1 MADQN
6 SHPIRNSFTW
16 LANKSAEAMG
26 SALAFII
33 STLAVIVWAVSG
45 PWFHYSDTWQLVINT
60 VTTVL
65 TFLAVFLIQHSQNR
79 DGRAI
84 QLKLDELIQVTT
96 NARNRL
102 IDLENCTDEE
112 MQALQ
117 DEFAKVRAER
127 SQRD

>member
-1 MADQN
+1 V
-6 SHPIRNSFTW
+6 
-16 LANKSAEAMG
+16 G
-26 SALAFII
+26 G
-33 STLAVIVWAVSG
+33 VWAVVPLLG
-45 PWFHYSDTWQLVINT
+45 H
-60 VTTVL
+60 
-65 TFLAVFLIQHSQNR
+65 LAACDQYRDDGTNIFGCFPIQHSQNR

-84 QLKLDELIQVTT
+84 QLKLDQLIQVTT

-112 MQALQ
+112 MEALQ